1 MRFFIVSIVLIIVS
15 GLAFGWLIV
24 YHPYIAEC
32 LIISLVC
39 MVLFV
44 LIGSWFY
51 SMLTEK

>member
-1 MRFFIVSIVLIIVS
+1 MKFFIVSIVLIIAS

-44 LIGSWFY
+44 LIGSLFY
-51 SMLTEK
+51 SLITDK

>member
-1 MRFFIVSIVLIIVS
+1 MRMFILSVIGIVLS

-44 LIGSWFY
+44 LIGSLFY
-51 SMLTEK
+51 SIITDK